1 MVIAHGQVLK
11 LVFKPR
17 GRHMIS
23 IPLESGKGQT
33 AARDYTIEHT
43 IITECFQCSK
53 GLPGFL

>member
-17 GRHMIS
+17 GRHMICMS
-23 IPLESGKGQT
+23 LESGKGQT

-43 IITECFQCSK
+43 IITKCFQCSK
-53 GLPGFL
+53 GLSVFL